1 MSRRIVVL
9 HGHPDPAP
17 SRLGAALGAAYAEAA
32 RAAGHD
38 VREIRVAA
46 LDFPFL
52 RTSEEWNHGPLP
64 AGLRAAQ
71 EDIGW
76 AEHLVIIF
84 PLWTGTLPAYLKG
97 FFEQVM
103 RPGFAFRY
111 VPGRGPVPDLGGRS
125 ARVVVTMGM
134 PALAFR
140 WLYGARGVR
149 CFERNLLNFVGIR
162 PVRKTYIG
170 MVDSPRFPAARW
182 LERMRRWGRAG
193 E

>member
-1 MSRRIVVL
+1 MSRRILIL

-17 SRLGAALGAAYAEAA
+17 QRFCAALAAAYAAGA
-32 RAAGHD
+32 RAGGHE
-38 VREIRVAA
+38 VREVHVAR
-46 LDFPFL
+46 LDFPLL
-52 RTSEEWNHGPLP
+52 RTGEEWNHGELP
-64 AGLRAAQ
+64 ASLRAAQ
-71 EDIGW
+71 AEIGW
-76 AEHLVIIF
+76 AQHLVVIF
-84 PLWTGTLPAYLKG
+84 PLWTGTLPALLKG

-134 PALAFR
+134 PAFAFR
-140 WLYGARGVR
+140 WIYGAHGVR

-170 MVDSPRFPAARW
+170 MVEAPRFPATRW
-182 LERMRRWGRAG
+182 LERMRQWGRAG
-193 E
+193 D